1 MANSD
6 TKIANEHYPIASRFV
21 NWALSKALERMEVVE
36 YEGKLYHSYVKVWQ
50 GNIKRKATSIINE
63 IGTGTIFLKNTP
75 MHQVWIENTA
85 KHVNEYGR
93 LAVSETLFKEAVC
106 CRCKGELFDSAM
118 IWTQTQRRYYQSGL
132 QVNGAKSGQRIQMW
146 TDKY

>member
-106 CRCKGELFDSAM
+106 CRCKGELFDSASAELAACEDCLDDM
-118 IWTQTQRRYYQSGL
+118 DSDPEALLSEWVAGKW
-132 QVNGAKSGQRIQMW
+132 G
-146 TDKY
+146 